1 MDKFTTKPNILFLS
15 GVSKKDVITIEDH
28 MLTKCCTM
36 AQYSEFNPIH
46 EQPDISI
53 VIDKRCLNCT
63 CIIIDESQSAFIP
76 TFIKE
81 NVQNN
86 TLEFGKYGQTC
97 SFNCAVTEIISS
109 TNDGSTERDKFL
121 NNLKI
126 LFYLKNGYHISDI
139 KPAPKKNVLKEYGG
153 ELTQDQFNAEMVKL
167 NNYKKVAKLN
177 VSFSIENNAKNI
189 FNNISNMIQK
199 NNTPKMII
207 DMGGDKIVFN
217 NLGIIHSNKRTIRSI
232 YNNKTIVCN
241 SEGEISQISQ
251 PIRQVSQV
259 SQSINQSI
267 SQPINSGTKLNKIV
281 SIKTN
286 NSIINEFFK

>member
-36 AQYSEFNPIH
+36 AQYNEFSPIH
-46 EQPDISI
+46 EQSISV

-63 CIIIDESQSAFIP
+63 CVITDEAQSAFIP

-126 LFYLKNGYHISDI
+126 LFYLKNGYHINDI

-153 ELTQDQFNAEMVKL
+153 ELTQEQFNTEMEKL
-167 NNYKKVAKLN
+167 NNYKKIAKSN
-177 VSFSIENNAKNI
+177 VSSIENNPKNI

-207 DMGGDKIVFN
+207 DMDGDKIVFN

-241 SEGEISQISQ
+241 SEGEISQLN
-251 PIRQVSQV
+251 RD
-259 SQSINQSI
+259 
-267 SQPINSGTKLNKIV
+267 TKSNKKV
-281 SIKTN
+281 LIKTN
-286 NSIINEFFK
+286 NPVINEFFK